1 MNKKQDSKKNL
12 KWKESKKKNE
22 NAEMM
27 NKMEHEFLKK
37 AEEKIMNRPQC
48 ELKYRM
54 LKSNHSFLLNFQ

>member
-37 AEEKIMNRPQC
+37 GRRKNNESPTV
-48 ELKYRM
+48 
-54 LKSNHSFLLNFQ
+54 